1 MENEGLSVLPDSPSG
16 TLRTALAGKTVSII
30 ACPVDCSEKIKLTD
44 KLGEC
49 EFVVDP
55 A

>member
-1 MENEGLSVLPDSPSG
+1 MHTQLDTLVARLIVLLP
-16 TLRTALAGKTVSII
+16 TLRTAPAGII
-30 ACPVDCSEKIKLTD
+30 ACPVDCSENIKLTD
-44 KLGEC
+44 KMSEF